1 MVTNTYINGFVIF
14 ITVIIL
20 PVVCIMAYKKYFKR
34 LLRQI
39 QTNLSGHHTRNTR
52 AKWRRH
58 QTYEKVNNHEPD
70 FGCDDIAY
78 DGNNVEISLS
88 DEDSETETENL
99 NYSFGEERRRLLY
112 NSNGKQV
119 SSSSLALPSEVST
132 TSVNI

>member
-1 MVTNTYINGFVIF
+1 MFCLNGDNMYINGFVIF

-39 QTNLSGHHTRNTR
+39 QTNLSGHHKRNTR

-58 QTYEKVNNHEPD
+58 QTYEKVNDHEPE
-70 FGCDDIAY
+70 FGCDDI
-78 DGNNVEISLS
+78 GNNIEFVIS

-99 NYSFGEERRRLLY
+99 SYIFGEERQRLLY
-112 NSNGKQV
+112 NSNGKQA
-119 SSSSLALPSEVST
+119 SSALPSEVST